1 MSATNSDPNVDDSTV
16 VCFLEN
22 QDIGALF
29 TYNTMP
35 VCDLLVIWS
44 PAWSASTKQLIWTT
58 LPRGVGAFGGISSL
72 ASLYGLV
79 QANAKVRSGTS
90 HFTFP
95 LKFE

>member
-72 ASLYGLV
+72 LSLSPMLPAKLMVIGSTLV
-79 QANAKVRSGTS
+79 DQM
-90 HFTFP
+90 
-95 LKFE
+95 